1 MYQVVAPHS
10 EQEWEQYYEIR
21 WQILRAPLQQP
32 RGSEKDEYEQH
43 AWHRMVKDE
52 AGNVVGVARLHLVNG
67 EESQIRYMAVTE
79 QHRRKGL
86 ATMMLESLEAIA
98 RQEGV
103 ERVILNART
112 SATNFYENL
121 GYVVTGDAPEIFG
134 AIPHVQMCKSLETSE
149 VIIRNPHWC
158 VDLQNI
164 WHQQIPITQLMGIR
178 VYQYTGTTFETRAA
192 LNPNMNLHGTM
203 FAGSIYSLATLTGW
217 GLVHLMMK
225 ENDVEGDLVLADAT
239 IHYHKPVTELP
250 RAVANFDNI
259 VGDFKPLLKA
269 KMARIAVQVEVL
281 DDVTPVAKF
290 TGQYVV
296 VPKGGKVNKS
306 KKAGKVDG

>member
-1 MYQVVAPHS
+1 MYQVVAPQTES
-10 EQEWEQYYEIR
+10 DWEDYYEVR

-43 AWHRMVKDE
+43 AWHRMVKDDNGE
-52 AGNVVGVARLHLVNG
+52 VVGVARLHLVNS
-67 EESQIRYMAVTE
+67 EEAQIRYMAVIDN
-79 QHRRKGL
+79 HRRKGL

-103 ERVILNART
+103 ERVILNARKT
-112 SATNFYENL
+112 ATNFYENL
-121 GYVVTGDAPEIFG
+121 GYSVTGDAPEIFG
-134 AIPHVQMCKSLETSE
+134 SIPHVQMCKPLDKVE
-149 VIIRNPHWC
+149 VIIRHPQWC

-178 VYQYTGTTFETRAA
+178 VYQYTGKTFETRAA

-225 ENDVEGDLVLADAT
+225 ENEVDGDIVLADAD

-250 RAVANFDNI
+250 RSIAHFEDI
-259 VGDFKPLLKA
+259 KGDFEPLKDNKKA
-269 KMARIAVQVEVL
+269 MISVQVEVL
-281 DDVTPVAKF
+281 DGQKKVAKF
-290 TGQYVV
+290 VGQYCVI
-296 VPKGGKVNKS
+296 PKS
-306 KKAGKVDG
+306 DKAE

>member
-10 EQEWEQYYEIR
+10 EKDWEQYYEVR
-21 WQILRAPLQQP
+21 WQVLRAPLQQP

-43 AWHRMVKDE
+43 AWHRMVVDE
-52 AGNVVGVARLHLVNG
+52 TGKVVGVARLHLVSA
-67 EESQIRYMAVTE
+67 EESQIRYMAVIE

-98 RQEGV
+98 RQESV
-103 ERVILNART
+103 KRVILNARK

-134 AIPHVQMCKSLETSE
+134 SIPHVQMCKALDEVE
-149 VIIRNPHWC
+149 VIIRNPQWC
-158 VDLQNI
+158 LDLQNI

-178 VYQYTGTTFETRAA
+178 VFQYTGDKFETRAS

-225 ENDVEGDLVLADAT
+225 EQKVEGDIVLADAN

-250 RAVANFDNI
+250 RSIAEFNNVS
-259 VGDFKPLLKA
+259 GDFAPLEQDK
-269 KMARIAVQVEVL
+269 KARIKVSVEVL
-281 DDVTPVAKF
+281 DDTVPVAQF
-290 TGQYVV
+290 DGEYVV
-296 VPKGGKVNKS
+296 IPKK
-306 KKAGKVDG
+306 

>member
-1 MYQVVAPHS
+1 MYQVVAPHT
-10 EQEWEQYYEIR
+10 EKEWEQYYEIR

-52 AGNVVGVARLHLVNG
+52 NDNVVGVARLHLVNN
-67 EESQIRYMAVTE
+67 EESQIRYMAVIE

-98 RQEGV
+98 SQEGV

-134 AIPHVQMCKSLETSE
+134 AIPHVQMCKTLEKSE
-149 VIIRNPHWC
+149 VIIRNPQWC

-178 VYQYTGTTFETRAA
+178 VYQYTGETFETRAA

-225 ENDVEGDLVLADAT
+225 EKEVDGVIVLADAD

-250 RAVANFDNI
+250 RSVAHFKNI
-259 VGDFKPLLKA
+259 KGDFEPLEQGK
-269 KMARIAVQVEVL
+269 KARISVEVEVL
-281 DDVTPVAKF
+281 DDKTKVAKF
-290 TGQYVV
+290 IGQYVV
-296 VPKGGKVNKS
+296 IPE
-306 KKAGKVDG
+306 KKDKK

>member
-10 EQEWEQYYEIR
+10 DKDWEQYYEIR
-21 WQILRAPLQQP
+21 WQVLRAPLQQP

-43 AWHRMVKDE
+43 AWHRMVIDE
-52 AGNVVGVARLHLVNG
+52 YGHVVGVARLHLVSA
-67 EESQIRYMAVTE
+67 EEGQIRYMAVIE
-79 QHRRKGL
+79 PHRRKGL

-98 RQEGV
+98 RQESV
-103 ERVILNART
+103 KRVILNART

-134 AIPHVQMCKSLETSE
+134 SIPHVQMCKALDEVE
-149 VIIRNPHWC
+149 VIIRNPQWC
-158 VDLQNI
+158 LDLQNI

-178 VYQYTGTTFETRAA
+178 VFQYTGETFETRAS

-217 GLVHLMMK
+217 GLVHLLMK
-225 ENDVEGDLVLADAT
+225 EQKVEGDIVLADAN

-250 RAVANFDNI
+250 RSVAKFED
-259 VGDFKPLLKA
+259 VSGDFAPLTEGKKA
-269 KMARIAVQVEVL
+269 RMKVLVEVL
-281 DDVTPVAKF
+281 DDTVPVAKF
-290 TGQYVV
+290 DGEYVV
-296 VPKGGKVNKS
+296 IPKREET
-306 KKAGKVDG
+306 

>member
-1 MYQVVAPHS
+1 
-10 EQEWEQYYEIR
+10 
-21 WQILRAPLQQP
+21 
-32 RGSEKDEYEQH
+32 
-43 AWHRMVKDE
+43 MVIDE
-52 AGNVVGVARLHLVNG
+52 AGHVVGVARLHLVSA
-67 EESQIRYMAVTE
+67 EESQIRYMAVVE

-98 RQEGV
+98 RQEAV
-103 ERVILNART
+103 ERIILNART

-121 GYVVTGDAPEIFG
+121 GYEVTGDAPEIFG
-134 AIPHVQMCKSLETSE
+134 AIPHVQMCKSLENTE
-149 VIIRNPHWC
+149 VIIRNPQWC

-178 VYQYTGTTFETRAA
+178 VYQYTGSTFETRAA

-225 ENDVEGDLVLADAT
+225 EKDIGGAIVLADAD

-250 RAVANFDNI
+250 RSIAHFENI
-259 VGDFKPLLKA
+259 KGDFKPLDNNQK
-269 KMARIAVQVEVL
+269 ARISVQVEVL
-281 DDVTPVAKF
+281 DDQTPVAKF
-290 TGQYVV
+290 VGQYVV
-296 VPKGGKVNKS
+296 IPEKKNK
-306 KKAGKVDG
+306 KQD

>member
-1 MYQVVAPHS
+1 MYQVVAPLS
-10 EQEWEQYYEIR
+10 DKDWEQYYEVR
-21 WQILRAPLQQP
+21 WQVLRAPLQQP

-43 AWHRMVKDE
+43 AWHRMVIDE
-52 AGNVVGVARLHLVNG
+52 QGRVVGVARLHLVSA
-67 EESQIRYMAVTE
+67 EESQIRYMAVIDA
-79 QHRRKGL
+79 HRRKGL

-103 ERVILNART
+103 KRVILNARK

-134 AIPHVQMCKSLETSE
+134 SIPHVQMCKSLDEVE
-149 VIIRNPHWC
+149 VIIKNPQWC
-158 VDLQNI
+158 LDLQNI

-178 VYQYTGTTFETRAA
+178 VFQYTGQRFETRAS

-225 ENDVEGDLVLADAT
+225 EQELAGDIVLADAN

-250 RAVANFDNI
+250 RSIAEFDKI
-259 VGDFKPLLKA
+259 SGDFAPLEVGK
-269 KMARIAVQVEVL
+269 KARIKVQVEVL

-290 TGQYVV
+290 DGEYVII
-296 VPKGGKVNKS
+296 PKKENS
-306 KKAGKVDG
+306 

>member
-1 MYQVVAPHS
+1 MYQIVAPQT
-10 EQEWEQYYEIR
+10 EKEWEEYYEVR
-21 WQILRAPLQQP
+21 WQVLRAPLQQP

-52 AGNVVGVARLHLVNG
+52 TGNVVGVARLHLVSSD
-67 EESQIRYMAVTE
+67 ESQIRYMAVIE
-79 QHRRKGL
+79 QYRRKGL

-98 RQEGV
+98 TQEGV
-103 ERVILNART
+103 DRVILNARK

-121 GYVVTGDAPEIFG
+121 GYKVTGDAPEIFG
-134 AIPHVQMCKSLETSE
+134 AIPHVQMCKELDKVE
-149 VIIRNPHWC
+149 VIIRNPQWC

-164 WHQQIPITQLMGIR
+164 WHQQIPITQLMGIK
-178 VYQYTGTTFETRAA
+178 VFQYTGTTFETRAA

-225 ENDVEGDLVLADAT
+225 EEDIEGDIVLADAD

-250 RAVANFDNI
+250 RSVAHFENI
-259 VGDFKPLLKA
+259 QGDFAPLQQNQK
-269 KMARIAVQVEVL
+269 ARISVQVEVL
-281 DDVTPVAKF
+281 DDTTPVARF
-290 TGQYVV
+290 EGQFVV
-296 VPKGGKVNKS
+296 IPKSTKN
-306 KKAGKVDG
+306 

>member
-1 MYQVVAPHS
+1 MYQVVAPTT
-10 EQEWEQYYEIR
+10 EKEWENYYEIR

-43 AWHRMVKDE
+43 AWHRMVIDE
-52 AGNVVGVARLHLVNG
+52 SGKVVGVARLHLVSA
-67 EESQIRYMAVTE
+67 EEGQIRYMAVVE

-98 RQEGV
+98 RQESV
-103 ERVILNART
+103 HRVILNARK

-121 GYVVTGDAPEIFG
+121 GYEVTGDAPEIFG
-134 AIPHVQMCKSLETSE
+134 SIPHVQMCKSLENVE
-149 VIIRNPHWC
+149 VIIRHPQWC

-178 VYQYTGTTFETRAA
+178 VFQYTGSTFETRAA

-217 GLVHLMMK
+217 GLVHLMMREK
-225 ENDVEGDLVLADAT
+225 SVSGAIVLADAD

-250 RAVANFDNI
+250 RSIAHFENI
-259 VGDFKPLLKA
+259 KGDFAPLA
-269 KMARIAVQVEVL
+269 KSEKARITVQVEVL
-281 DDVTPVAKF
+281 DDQVPVAKF
-290 TGQYVV
+290 VGQYVV
-296 VPKGGKVNKS
+296 IPENEAK
-306 KKAGKVDG
+306 

>member
-1 MYQVVAPHS
+1 MYQVVAPLS
-10 EQEWEQYYEIR
+10 DKDWEQYYEVR
-21 WQILRAPLQQP
+21 WQVLRAPLQQP

-43 AWHRMVKDE
+43 AWHRMVVDE
-52 AGNVVGVARLHLVNG
+52 QGRVVGVARLHLVSA
-67 EESQIRYMAVTE
+67 EESQIRYMAVIE
-79 QHRRKGL
+79 AHRRKGL

-103 ERVILNART
+103 KRVILNARK

-134 AIPHVQMCKSLETSE
+134 SIPHVQMCKSLDEVE
-149 VIIRNPHWC
+149 VIIKNPQWC
-158 VDLQNI
+158 LDLQNI

-178 VYQYTGTTFETRAA
+178 VFQYTGKRFETRAS

-225 ENDVEGDLVLADAT
+225 EQGLIGDIVLADAN

-250 RAVANFDNI
+250 RSVAEFDKI
-259 VGDFKPLLKA
+259 SGDFAPLEAGK
-269 KMARIAVQVEVL
+269 KARIKVQVEVL
-281 DDVTPVAKF
+281 DDVTPVAEF
-290 TGQYVV
+290 DGEYVII
-296 VPKGGKVNKS
+296 PKKEN
-306 KKAGKVDG
+306 A

>member
-1 MYQVVAPHS
+1 MYQVVAPMS
-10 EQEWEQYYEIR
+10 DKDWEQYYEVR
-21 WQILRAPLQQP
+21 WQVLRAPLQQP

-43 AWHRMVKDE
+43 AWHRMVIDE
-52 AGNVVGVARLHLVNG
+52 QGRVVGVARLHLVSA
-67 EESQIRYMAVTE
+67 EESQIRYMAVIDA
-79 QHRRKGL
+79 HRRKGL

-98 RQEGV
+98 RQESV
-103 ERVILNART
+103 KRVILNARK

-134 AIPHVQMCKSLETSE
+134 SIPHVQMCKSLDEVE
-149 VIIRNPHWC
+149 VIIKNPQWC
-158 VDLQNI
+158 LDLQNI

-178 VYQYTGTTFETRAA
+178 VFQYTGKRFETRAS

-225 ENDVEGDLVLADAT
+225 EQELAGDIVLADAN

-250 RAVANFDNI
+250 RSIAEFDKI
-259 VGDFKPLLKA
+259 SGDFAPLEVGK
-269 KMARIAVQVEVL
+269 KARIKVQVEVL

-290 TGQYVV
+290 DGEYVII
-296 VPKGGKVNKS
+296 PKKENS
-306 KKAGKVDG
+306 

>member
-1 MYQVVAPHS
+1 MYQVVAPQT
-10 EQEWEQYYEIR
+10 ELEWEHYYEIR
-21 WQILRAPLQQP
+21 WQVLRAPLQQP

-52 AGNVVGVARLHLVNG
+52 QGHVVGVARLHLVNS
-67 EESQIRYMAVTE
+67 EESQIRYMAVIE

-86 ATMMLESLEAIA
+86 ATIMLESLEAIA
-98 RQEGV
+98 RQENV
-103 ERVILNART
+103 KRVILNARA

-121 GYVVTGDAPEIFG
+121 GYYVTGEAPEIFG
-134 AIPHVQMCKSLETSE
+134 QIPHMQMCKPLDEVET
-149 VIIRNPHWC
+149 IIQNPQWC
-158 VDLQNI
+158 LDLQNI

-192 LNPNMNLHGTM
+192 LNPKMNLQGTM

-225 ENDVEGDLVLADAT
+225 EQKIEGEILLADAD

-250 RAVANFDNI
+250 RSVAKFENI
-259 VGDFKPLLKA
+259 EGDFQPLEENK
-269 KMARIAVQVEVL
+269 KARITVQVEVL
-281 DDVTPVAKF
+281 DDLIAVAEF

-296 VPKGGKVNKS
+296 IPKQEQ
-306 KKAGKVDG
+306 

>member
-1 MYQVVAPHS
+1 MYQVVTPS
-10 EQEWEQYYEIR
+10 REKDWEMYYEIR
-21 WQILRAPLQQP
+21 WQVLRAPLQQP

-43 AWHRMVKDE
+43 AWHRMVIDE
-52 AGNVVGVARLHLVNG
+52 SGKAVGVARLHVVDDKEG
-67 EESQIRYMAVTE
+67 QIRYMAVTE
-79 QHRRKGL
+79 PHRRKGL

-103 ERVILNART
+103 ERLILNARK

-121 GYVVTGDAPEIFG
+121 GYKVTGDAPEIFG
-134 AIPHVQMCKSLETSE
+134 SIPHVQVCKTIDANE
-149 VIIRNPHWC
+149 VIIRHPQWC
-158 VDLQNI
+158 ADLQNI

-178 VYQYTGTTFETRAA
+178 VYQYTGTRFETRAA

-225 ENDVEGDLVLADAT
+225 ERKVDGSLVLADAN

-250 RAVANFDNI
+250 RAIAHFNNI
-259 VGDFKPLLKA
+259 KGDFRPLNKGQ
-269 KMARIAVQVEVL
+269 KARISVQVEVM
-281 DDVTPVAKF
+281 DDETRVAKF
-290 TGQYVV
+290 VGQYVV
-296 VPKGGKVNKS
+296 IPNDETES
-306 KKAGKVDG
+306 

>member
-1 MYQVVAPHS
+1 MYQVVAPQT

-21 WQILRAPLQQP
+21 WQVLRAPLQQP

-52 AGNVVGVARLHLVNG
+52 QGTVVGVARLHLVNT
-67 EESQIRYMAVTE
+67 EEGQIRYMAVIE

-98 RQEGV
+98 RQETV
-103 ERVILNART
+103 KRVILNARK

-121 GYVVTGDAPEIFG
+121 GYHVTGEAPEIFG
-134 AIPHVQMCKSLETSE
+134 QIPHMQMCKPLEGVE
-149 VIIRNPHWC
+149 VIIKNPQWC
-158 VDLQNI
+158 LDLQNI

-178 VYQYTGTTFETRAA
+178 VYQYTGSTFETRAA

-225 ENDVEGDLVLADAT
+225 EQKIDGDIVLADAD

-250 RAVANFDNI
+250 RSIANFENI
-259 VGDFKPLLKA
+259 EGDFKLLEQDK
-269 KMARIAVQVEVL
+269 KARITVKVEVL
-281 DDVTPVAKF
+281 DDVRPVAEF
-290 TGQYVV
+290 VGQYVV
-296 VPKGGKVNKS
+296 VPK
-306 KKAGKVDG
+306 KKQS

>member
-1 MYQVVAPHS
+1 MYQVVAP
-10 EQEWEQYYEIR
+10 QTDKDWEQYYEIR
-21 WQILRAPLQQP
+21 WQVLRAPLQQP

-43 AWHRMVKDE
+43 AWHRMIIDE
-52 AGNVVGVARLHLVNG
+52 TGKVVGVARLHLVSS
-67 EESQIRYMAVTE
+67 EESQIRYMAVIE
-79 QHRRKGL
+79 AHRRKGL

-103 ERVILNART
+103 KRVILNARK

-121 GYVVTGDAPEIFG
+121 GYVITGDAPEIFG
-134 AIPHVQMCKSLETSE
+134 SIPHVQMCKTLDDVE
-149 VIIRNPHWC
+149 VIIKNPQWC
-158 VDLQNI
+158 LDLQNI

-178 VYQYTGTTFETRAA
+178 VFQYTGDTFETRAS

-225 ENDVEGDLVLADAT
+225 EQKIDGSIVLADAN

-250 RAVANFDNI
+250 RSVAKFENVSGSFEPI
-259 VGDFKPLLKA
+259 VEGKK
-269 KMARIAVQVEVL
+269 ARIKVSVEVL
-281 DDVTPVAKF
+281 DDTVPVAQF
-290 TGQYVV
+290 DGEYVII
-296 VPKGGKVNKS
+296 PNKKS
-306 KKAGKVDG
+306 

>member
-1 MYQVVAPHS
+1 MYQVVAPTT
-10 EQEWEQYYEIR
+10 EEEWENYYEIR

-43 AWHRMVKDE
+43 AWHRMIIDE
-52 AGNVVGVARLHLVNG
+52 SGKVVGVARLHLVSA
-67 EESQIRYMAVTE
+67 EESQIRYMAVVE

-98 RQEGV
+98 RQESV
-103 ERVILNART
+103 QRVILNARK

-134 AIPHVQMCKSLETSE
+134 SIPHVQMCKSLENVE
-149 VIIRNPHWC
+149 VIIRHPQWC

-178 VYQYTGTTFETRAA
+178 VYQYTGSTFETRAA

-217 GLVHLMMK
+217 GLVHLMMREK
-225 ENDVEGDLVLADAT
+225 SVAGAIVLADAD

-250 RAVANFDNI
+250 RSIAHFENI
-259 VGDFKPLLKA
+259 KGDFAPLAEKD
-269 KMARIAVQVEVL
+269 KARITVQVEVL
-281 DDVTPVAKF
+281 DDQVPVAKF
-290 TGQYVV
+290 IGQYVV
-296 VPKGGKVNKS
+296 IPENK
-306 KKAGKVDG
+306 AE

>member
-1 MYQVVAPHS
+1 MYQVVAPQS
-10 EQEWEQYYEIR
+10 EQEWEHYYEVR

-52 AGNVVGVARLHLVNG
+52 QGRVVGVARLHLVSS
-67 EESQIRYMAVTE
+67 EESQIRYMAVVE
-79 QHRRKGL
+79 EHRRKGL

-98 RQEGV
+98 RQECV
-103 ERVILNART
+103 DRVILNART

-121 GYVVTGDAPEIFG
+121 GYQITGDAPEIFG
-134 AIPHVQMCKSLETSE
+134 SIPHVQMCKPLDKVE
-149 VIIRNPHWC
+149 VIIRHPQWC

-178 VYQYTGTTFETRAA
+178 VYQYTGKTFETRAA

-225 ENDVEGDLVLADAT
+225 ETDVDGDIVLADAK

-250 RAVANFDNI
+250 RSVAHFEDAT
-259 VGDFKPLLKA
+259 GDFAPLQENK
-269 KMARIAVQVEVL
+269 KARISVQVEVL
-281 DDVTPVAKF
+281 DDQTKVAKF
-290 TGQYVV
+290 TGEYVII
-296 VPKGGKVNKS
+296 PKKGKES
-306 KKAGKVDG
+306 

>member
-1 MYQVVAPHS
+1 MYQVVAPQT
-10 EQEWEQYYEIR
+10 EQEWESYFEIR

-43 AWHRMVKDE
+43 AWHRMVKDDN
-52 AGNVVGVARLHLVNG
+52 GNVVGVARMHLVST
-67 EESQIRYMAVTE
+67 EESQIRYMAVVE
-79 QHRRKGL
+79 EHRRKGL

-98 RQEGV
+98 RQESV
-103 ERVILNART
+103 DRVILNART

-121 GYVVTGDAPEIFG
+121 GYQVTGDAPEIFG
-134 AIPHVQMCKSLETSE
+134 SIPHVQMCKPLDKVE
-149 VIIRNPHWC
+149 VIIRHPQWC

-178 VYQYTGTTFETRAA
+178 VFQYTGKTFETRAA

-225 ENDVEGDLVLADAT
+225 ENDVEGDIVLADAQV
-239 IHYHKPVTELP
+239 HYHKPVTELP
-250 RAVANFDNI
+250 RSIAHFENI
-259 VGDFKPLLKA
+259 SGDFEPLKNN
-269 KMARIAVQVEVL
+269 KKARISVQVEVM
-281 DDVTPVAKF
+281 DDQVQVAKF

-296 VPKGGKVNKS
+296 IPKR
-306 KKAGKVDG
+306 

>member
-1 MYQVVAPHS
+1 MYQVVAPLS
-10 EQEWEQYYEIR
+10 DKDWEQYYEVR
-21 WQILRAPLQQP
+21 WQVLRAPLQQP

-43 AWHRMVKDE
+43 AWHRMIVDE
-52 AGNVVGVARLHLVNG
+52 QGRVVGVARLHLVSS
-67 EESQIRYMAVTE
+67 EESQIRYMAVIE
-79 QHRRKGL
+79 AHRRKGL

-103 ERVILNART
+103 RRVILNART

-134 AIPHVQMCKSLETSE
+134 AIPHVQMCKSLDEVE
-149 VIIRNPHWC
+149 VIIKNPQWC
-158 VDLQNI
+158 LDLQNI

-178 VYQYTGTTFETRAA
+178 VFQYTGDRFETRAS

-217 GLVHLMMK
+217 GLVYLMMK
-225 ENDVEGDLVLADAT
+225 EQHLGGDIVLADAN

-250 RAVANFDNI
+250 RSVAEFNNTT
-259 VGDFKPLLKA
+259 GDFGPLVEGKKA
-269 KMARIAVQVEVL
+269 RMKVQVQVL
-281 DDVTPVAKF
+281 DDTTPVAQF
-290 TGQYVV
+290 DGEYVII
-296 VPKGGKVNKS
+296 PKKQG
-306 KKAGKVDG
+306 

>member
-1 MYQVVAPHS
+1 MYQVVAPVS
-10 EQEWEQYYEIR
+10 DTEWEDYFELR
-21 WQILRAPLQQP
+21 WQVLRAPLQQP

-43 AWHRMVKDE
+43 AWHRMVKDGQGH
-52 AGNVVGVARLHLVNG
+52 AVGVARLHLVSS
-67 EESQIRYMAVTE
+67 EEGQIRYMAVVE

-103 ERVILNART
+103 KRVILNART

-121 GYVVTGDAPEIFG
+121 GYEVTGDAPEIFG
-134 AIPHVQMCKSLETSE
+134 SIPHVQMCKQLDNDE
-149 VIIRNPHWC
+149 VIIRNPQWC

-178 VYQYTGTTFETRAA
+178 VFQYTGNTFETRAS

-225 ENDVEGDLVLADAT
+225 EQEVEGDIVLADAN

-250 RAVANFDNI
+250 RSVAHFENI
-259 VGDFKPLLKA
+259 KGDFAPLIENK
-269 KMARIAVQVEVL
+269 KARISVQVEVL
-281 DDVTPVAKF
+281 DDATAVARF
-290 TGQYVV
+290 DGQYVII
-296 VPKGGKVNKS
+296 PKEIQ
-306 KKAGKVDG
+306 

>member
-1 MYQVVAPHS
+1 MYQVVAPQT
-10 EQEWEQYYEIR
+10 EADWEQYYETR

-43 AWHRMVKDE
+43 AWHRMVKDDT
-52 AGNVVGVARLHLVNG
+52 GKVVGVARLHLVNN
-67 EESQIRYMAVTE
+67 EESQIRYMAVIE
-79 QHRRKGL
+79 DHRRKGL

-103 ERVILNART
+103 DRVILNART

-121 GYVVTGDAPEIFG
+121 GYQVTGDAPEIFG
-134 AIPHVQMCKSLETSE
+134 AIPHVQMCKPLDKVE
-149 VIIRNPHWC
+149 VIIRHPQWC

-178 VYQYTGTTFETRAA
+178 VYQYTGETFETRAA

-217 GLVHLMMK
+217 GLVHLRMK
-225 ENDVEGDLVLADAT
+225 ENNIEGDIVLADANV
-239 IHYHKPVTELP
+239 HYHKPVTELP
-250 RAVANFDNI
+250 RCIAHFEHLE
-259 VGDFKPLLKA
+259 GDFDLLKSD
-269 KMARIAVQVEVL
+269 KKARISVQVDVM
-281 DDVTPVAKF
+281 DDQVKVAQF
-290 TGQYVV
+290 SGEYVV
-296 VPKGGKVNKS
+296 IPK
-306 KKAGKVDG
+306 KKKK

>member
-1 MYQVVAPHS
+1 MYQVVAPHT
-10 EQEWEQYYEIR
+10 EKEWQQYYEVR
-21 WQILRAPLQQP
+21 WQVLRAPLQQP

-52 AGNVVGVARLHLVNG
+52 NDHVVGVARLHLVTP
-67 EESQIRYMAVTE
+67 EESQIRYMAVIE
-79 QHRRKGL
+79 PHRRKGL

-103 ERVILNART
+103 KRVILNART

-121 GYVVTGDAPEIFG
+121 GYEVTGDAPEILP
-134 AIPHVQMCKSLETSE
+134 AIPHMQMCKSLENSE
-149 VIIRNPHWC
+149 VIIRNPQWC

-178 VYQYTGTTFETRAA
+178 VYQYTGSTFETRAA

-225 ENDVEGDLVLADAT
+225 EKEVEGDIVLADAD

-250 RAVANFDNI
+250 RSVAHFENI
-259 VGDFKPLLKA
+259 KGDFKPLEENK
-269 KMARIAVQVEVL
+269 KARIMVQVEVM
-281 DDVTPVAKF
+281 DDTVKVAKF
-290 TGQYVV
+290 VGQYVV
-296 VPKGGKVNKS
+296 VPKNEKSATGK
-306 KKAGKVDG
+306 

>member
-1 MYQVVAPHS
+1 MYQVVAPQN

-21 WQILRAPLQQP
+21 WQVLRAPLQQP

-52 AGNVVGVARLHLVNG
+52 QGKVVGVARLHLVSK
-67 EESQIRYMAVTE
+67 EESQIRYMAVIE
-79 QHRRKGL
+79 PHRRKGL

-103 ERVILNART
+103 KRVILNARK

-121 GYVVTGDAPEIFG
+121 DYVVTGDAPEIFG
-134 AIPHVQMCKSLETSE
+134 QIPHVQMCKTVDSE
-149 VIIRNPHWC
+149 DAIIRNPQWC

-178 VYQYTGTTFETRAA
+178 VHQYTGDSFETRAA

-225 ENDVEGDLVLADAT
+225 EESIDGDIVLADAD

-250 RAVANFDNI
+250 RSIAHFENI
-259 VGDFKPLLKA
+259 KGDFKPLLNNK
-269 KMARIAVQVEVL
+269 KARITVQVEVF
-281 DDVTPVAKF
+281 DDVTAVAKF
-290 TGQYVV
+290 VGQYVV
-296 VPKGGKVNKS
+296 IPKKS
-306 KKAGKVDG
+306 